1 MRLSLR
7 YRLLVPLAVL
17 VAGDI
22 AATVWAASAAARHAE
37 DRIAG
42 QLRAIAATVN
52 TPPTFP
58 LTGPVLR
65 QMKGLSGVE
74 FVFVPRGDELIST
87 FGGKVEPL
95 PAEAPPPDTG
105 VLGPTVPIA
114 GEPYRVSRLAFPL
127 DHRNAGGVLFL
138 CYPESLRAT
147 AVRDAV
153 RPAVWLGAAVGLAGL
168 LLFALGSR
176 LVSRVR
182 HLEHRTRLIASG
194 DFAPLPLTGPDDELR
209 DLTASVNDMLRR
221 LAELQDALRR
231 TERLRVLGQFS
242 GGLAHQLR
250 NAAAG
255 AKLAIQL
262 HAAEVPAADRE
273 PLDVALRQLARIE
286 RNLSQF
292 LTLGKPPDGAARE
305 LDLAEVIDQAVAL
318 HRPQCRHTNC
328 ELTWVRPADPLP
340 FTGDATQLGHLFV
353 NLIGN
358 AVEAAGPGGRVE
370 VTVQLREGEA
380 PAEPGR
386 WLIEVLDTGPG
397 PSAEVAAR
405 LFEPFVTGKEQ
416 GIGLGLAVAKQAA
429 EAHGGTV
436 TWTRRDGRTVFA
448 VVLPVGPV

>member
-17 VAGDI
+17 LAGDI
-22 AATVWAASAAARHAE
+22 AATAWAAAAAARHAE
-37 DRIAG
+37 DRIAA
-42 QLRAIAATVN
+42 QLRAVAATV
-52 TPPTFP
+52 TAPPTFP

-74 FVFVPRGDELIST
+74 FVFLPRGDEPLAT
-87 FGGKVEPL
+87 FAHPVGPL
-95 PAEAPPPDTG
+95 PADAPPPDTG
-105 VLGPTVPIA
+105 LLAAPVLLD
-114 GEPYRVSRLAFPL
+114 GEPYRVSKLTLPPA
-127 DHRNAGGVLFL
+127 HRNAGGVLFL
-138 CYPESLRAT
+138 CYPESLREA

-153 RPAVWLGAAVGLAGL
+153 RPAVWLGAAVGVSAL

-176 LVSRVR
+176 LVSRIR
-182 HLEHRTRLIASG
+182 QLELRTRLIAAG
-194 DFAPLPLTGPDDELR
+194 DFTPLPLTGPDDELR
-209 DLTASVNDMLRR
+209 DLTRSVNDMLHR

-262 HAAEVPAADRE
+262 HAADVPPTDRE

-292 LTLGKPPDGAARE
+292 LALGKPPDGARQRC
-305 LDLAEVIDQAVAL
+305 DLAEVVDQAVAL
-318 HRPQCRHTNC
+318 HRPQCRHTGC
-328 ELTWVRPADPLP
+328 ELAWARPMAAVP
-340 FTGDATQLGHLFV
+340 FDGDATQLGHLFV

-358 AVEAAGPGGRVE
+358 AVEAAGPGGRVTVAVSAHADAVE
-370 VTVQLREGEA
+370 V
-380 PAEPGR
+380 
-386 WLIEVLDTGPG
+386 EVIDTGPG
-397 PSAEVAAR
+397 PSVEVAER
-405 LFEPFVTGKEQ
+405 LFEPFVTGKDQ

-429 EAHGGTV
+429 EAHGGTIS
-436 TWTRRDGRTVFA
+436 WTRRDGRTVFA
-448 VVLPVGPV
+448 VRLPNRNR

>member
-1 MRLSLR
+1 VRLSLR

-22 AATVWAASAAARHAE
+22 AATAWAAAVAARHAE
-37 DRIAG
+37 GRIAA
-42 QLRAIAATVN
+42 QLRAVAETVE

-58 LTGPVLR
+58 LTLPVLR

-74 FVFVPRGDELIST
+74 FVFAPRGDEPIST
-87 FGGKVEPL
+87 FPDPFDPL
-95 PAEAPPPDTG
+95 PADAPPPDAG
-105 VLGPTVPIA
+105 LLAPPIRIA
-114 GEPYRVSRLAFPL
+114 GEPYRVSKLTLPPP
-127 DHRNAGGVLFL
+127 HRNAGGVLFL
-138 CYPESLRAT
+138 CYPESLRES
-147 AVRDAV
+147 AVGDAV
-153 RPAVWLGAAVGLAGL
+153 RPAVWLGVAVGVSAL
-168 LLFALGSR
+168 LLFAIGSR
-176 LVSRVR
+176 LVSRIR
-182 HLEHRTRLIASG
+182 HLEHRTRLIAAG
-194 DFAPLPLTGPDDELR
+194 DFAPLPLTSPNDELR
-209 DLTASVNDMLRR
+209 DLTRSVNDMLRR
-221 LAELQDALRR
+221 LAELQDALRQ

-262 HAAEVPAADRE
+262 HATDVPPADRE

-292 LTLGKPPDGAARE
+292 LTLGKPPDGAKQECDLVE
-305 LDLAEVIDQAVAL
+305 LLDQEVSL

-328 ELTWVRPADPLP
+328 ELTWNRPADGMP
-340 FTGDATQLGHLFV
+340 FTGDATQLGHLFG

-358 AVEAAGPGGRVE
+358 AVEAAGPGGCVE
-370 VTVQLREGEA
+370 VRIGEGEA
-380 PAEPGR
+380 FR
-386 WLIEVLDTGPG
+386 IEVIDTGPG
-397 PSAEVAAR
+397 PSADVADR

-429 EAHGGTV
+429 EAHGGTI

-448 VVLPVGPV
+448 VWLPNQ

>member
-1 MRLSLR
+1 VRLSLR

-22 AATVWAASAAARHAE
+22 AATGWAAAVAARRAE
-37 DRIAG
+37 ASIAA
-42 QLRAIAATVN
+42 QLRAVSETVH

-58 LTGPVLR
+58 LTVAVLR

-74 FVFVPRGDELIST
+74 FVFVPRPGEPTTTFPTSVEL
-87 FGGKVEPL
+87 PPADAL
-95 PAEAPPPDTG
+95 PPDAGLLAPP
-105 VLGPTVPIA
+105 VLILGDPF
-114 GEPYRVSRLAFPL
+114 RVSKLTLPPS
-127 DHRNAGGVLFL
+127 HPNAGGVLFL
-138 CYPESLRAT
+138 CYPESLRES

-153 RPAVWLGAAVGLAGL
+153 RPAVWLGAAVGLSGL
-168 LLFALGSR
+168 LLFAVGSR
-176 LVSRVR
+176 LVSRIR
-182 HLEHRTRLIASG
+182 HLEHRTRLIAAG
-194 DFAPLPLTGPDDELR
+194 DFAPLPLTSPNDELR
-209 DLTASVNDMLRR
+209 DLTLSVNDMLRR

-262 HAAEVPAADRE
+262 HAADVPPADRE

-292 LTLGKPPDGAARE
+292 LTLGRPPDGGNQAC
-305 LDLAEVIDQAVAL
+305 DLGEIVDQAVAL

-328 ELTWVRPADPLP
+328 ELAWVRPADPFPL
-340 FTGDATQLGHLFV
+340 TGDPTPLGHLFG

-370 VTVQLREGEA
+370 VTVREGETF
-380 PAEPGR
+380 R
-386 WLIEVLDTGPG
+386 IEVIDTGPG
-397 PSAEVAAR
+397 PSAEVAER
-405 LFEPFVTGKEQ
+405 LFEPFVTGKDQ

-429 EAHGGTV
+429 DAHGGTV
-436 TWTRRDGRTVFA
+436 AWTRRDGRTVFE
-448 VVLPVGPV
+448 VRLPRGEAG

>member
-7 YRLLVPLAVL
+7 YRLLVPLAIL

-22 AATVWAASAAARHAE
+22 AATAWAAAAAARHAE
-37 DRIAG
+37 DRIAA
-42 QLRAIAATVN
+42 QLRAVSATVT

-74 FVFVPRGDELIST
+74 FVFVPRGDEPLST
-87 FGGKVEPL
+87 FPDAVEPL
-95 PAEAPPPDTG
+95 PAAAPPPNAG
-105 VLGPTVPIA
+105 LLAPPVLLA
-114 GEPYRVSRLAFPL
+114 GERYRVSKLTLPPS
-127 DHRNAGGVLFL
+127 HRNAGGVLFL
-138 CYPESLRAT
+138 CYPESLRES
-147 AVRDAV
+147 AVLDAV
-153 RPAVWLGAAVGLAGL
+153 RPAVWLGAAVGVSAL

-176 LVSRVR
+176 LVSRIR
-182 HLEHRTRLIASG
+182 QLEHRTRLIAAG
-194 DFAPLPLTGPDDELR
+194 DFAPLPLTAPNDELR
-209 DLTASVNDMLRR
+209 DLTRSVNDMLRR
-221 LAELQDALRR
+221 LAELQDTLRR

-262 HAAEVPAADRE
+262 HAADVPPADRE

-292 LTLGKPPDGAARE
+292 LTLGKPPDAARRAC
-305 LDLAEVIDQAVAL
+305 DLTEIVDQAVAL

-328 ELTWVRPADPLP
+328 ELAWVRPDAVP
-340 FTGDATQLGHLFV
+340 FTGDATQLGHLFG

-370 VTVQLREGEA
+370 VAVSTFADEIVV
-380 PAEPGR
+380 
-386 WLIEVLDTGPG
+386 EVIDTGPG
-397 PSAEVAAR
+397 PSADVADR

-429 EAHGGTV
+429 DAHGGEI
-436 TWTRRDGRTVFA
+436 TWSRREGQTVFA
-448 VVLPVGPV
+448 VRLPSVTSAP